1 MVHKQFNVH
10 TPSRDAMI
18 DITADVAEVL
28 KASGVRDGLVTVYV
42 PHTTAG
48 VTINEN
54 ADPDVIHDVL
64 AALDKAVPWAES
76 FYRHGEGNSAA
87 HVKSSMV
94 GCTATVPVIDGRM
107 QFGTWQSIF
116 FCEFDGP
123 RTRKVVVT
131 VSAECGTR
139 SAE

>member
-1 MVHKQFNVH
+1 MVTKQFQIR

-18 DITADVAEVL
+18 DITGEVADALGE
-28 KASGVRDGLVTVYV
+28 SGVRDGIVTVYI

-64 AALDKAVPWAES
+64 AALDTAVPWS
-76 FYRHGEGNSAA
+76 QRFYRHGEGNSAA

-94 GCTATVPVIDGRM
+94 GCTATIPVVDGRM
-107 QFGTWQSIF
+107 TLGTWQSVF

-123 RTRKVVVT
+123 RTRKVLVT
-131 VSAECGTR
+131 LTGE
-139 SAE
+139 

>member
-1 MVHKQFNVH
+1 MKTRTFEIR
-10 TPSRDAMI
+10 TPDRDAMI
-18 DITADVAEVL
+18 DVTAQ
-28 KASGVRDGLVTVYV
+28 VRQVVDEAGMSDGLATVYI

-64 AALDKAVPWAES
+64 AILDQAIPWRQS

-87 HVKSSMV
+87 HVKSSLV
-94 GCTATVPVIDGRM
+94 GCSARVPVVHGKLTL
-107 QFGTWQSIF
+107 GTWQSVF

-123 RTRKVVVT
+123 RTRKFMVT
-131 VSAECGTR
+131 VQ
-139 SAE
+139 